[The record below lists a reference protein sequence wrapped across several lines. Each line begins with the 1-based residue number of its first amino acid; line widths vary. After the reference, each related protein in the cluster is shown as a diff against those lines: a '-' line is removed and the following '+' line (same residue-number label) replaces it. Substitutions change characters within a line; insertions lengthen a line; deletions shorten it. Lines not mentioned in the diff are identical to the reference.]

1 MGRRHL
7 YLVLGFAF
15 FGIGIVGVV
24 LPVLPTTPFM
34 LLALWAF
41 SNSSERFHNWLYTH
55 PKFGPPL
62 QDWRSHGVVPR
73 RAKVSALT
81 VMAISLLFLTMFS
94 EVHWAVVFSAAA
106 LMLIG
111 ATFLMTR
118 PSQIPIE
125 VDYEDPSDGSL

>member
-1 MGRRHL
+1 MGKRHL

-15 FGIGIVGVV
+15 FGIGVAGVV

-41 SNSSERFHNWLYTH
+41 SNSSERFHNWLYNH
-55 PKFGPPL
+55 PKFGPSL
-62 QDWRSHGVVPR
+62 QKWRSHGVVPR

-81 VMAISLLFLTMFS
+81 VMACSLTFLTMFT
-94 EVHWAVVFSAAA
+94 EVHWAVMFSAAA
-106 LMLIG
+106 LMWIG

-118 PSQIPIE
+118 PSQIPVE
-125 VDYEDPSDGSL
+125 YDDPTDRVL